1 MDLATRLD
9 TFPGIGPARAKALAR
24 LGLETVGDLLS
35 YYPRAYEDRT
45 RMYTISNAPADL
57 PVCVSAMVADS
68 PSVSRIR
75 KGLNVTKCRI
85 VDHTGSAQ
93 VTFFNQDYVRH
104 ALIPGESY
112 IFYGKLEVM
121 GRHRQFTNP
130 VFEREGRTR
139 FTGRIMPVY
148 PLTAGVSNNL
158 LAGLALPCVET
169 CAQLVPDRLPS
180 GVRLAHGLCTAEYAC
195 QNVHFPAD
203 QEALDVARRRLVFE
217 ELFFLSCGMAFLRR
231 RRAGAEG
238 RTLPRRE
245 PREFLSLLPFTPTGA
260 QLRAMEEIAGDLSSG
275 RPMNRLVQGDVGSGK
290 TAVAAYAAWT
300 AYAAGVQTAMMA
312 PTEILAHQHFDT
324 LNKLLSPAGM
334 KIGLLTGSMKAAEKR
349 SVRTA
354 LAAGEIH
361 LIVGTHALLSE
372 GVEYA
377 DLGLVITDEQHR
389 FGVGQRSALSS
400 KAKTAPH
407 VLVMSATPIPR
418 TLALLIYGDLDVT
431 VMDELPPGRTPVE
444 TYLVGEDKRQRMYQF
459 VRKNVAQGRQVYVI
473 CPAVEEGEGSDLKAV
488 TAYAK
493 VLSQQVFPDLRVGFV
508 HGKLKAREKE
518 AVMSAFA
525 GGELDVLVS
534 TTVVEVGVDV
544 PNASLM
550 IIENAERFGLS
561 QLHQLRGRVGRG
573 RWQSYCVLIT
583 DNRAQETLERLRY
596 FTKTT
601 DGFKIAEKDLELRG
615 PGDFFGQRQHGL
627 PNLRSADLAGDTR
640 VLKEAQDAAGEL
652 LQADQFLAAPEHQG
666 VMERIKQLFAEDGD
680 IFN

>member
-1 MDLATRLD
+1 MDRKTGLD
-9 TFPGIGPARAKALAR
+9 TFPGIGPARARALKK

-45 RMYTISNAPADL
+45 KVYAISNAPADL
-57 PVCVSAMVADS
+57 PVCVAAMVADT
-68 PSVSRIR
+68 PSLSRIR
-75 KGLNVTKCRI
+75 KGLTVTKCRI

-104 ALIPGESY
+104 ALTPGQSY

-121 GRHRQFTNP
+121 GRHRQLTNP
-130 VFEREGRTR
+130 VFEREDKTR

-158 LAGLALPCVET
+158 LAGLALPSVED
-169 CAQLVPDRLPS
+169 CAALVPEELPQE
-180 GVRLAHGLCTAEYAC
+180 VRLSHGLCTAEYAC
-195 QNVHFPAD
+195 RNVHFPVD
-203 QEALDVARRRLVFE
+203 EEALAIAKRRLVFE
-217 ELFFLSCGMAFLRR
+217 ELFFLSCGMSFLRR
-231 RRAGAEG
+231 RRTGTTG
-238 RTLPRRE
+238 RVFPRRGIE
-245 PREFLSLLPFTPTGA
+245 KFLPLLPFSPTGA
-260 QLRAMEEIAGDLSSG
+260 QKRAMEEIAADLSSG

-290 TAVAAYAAWT
+290 TAVAAYGVYLAH
-300 AYAAGVQTAMMA
+300 AAGAQSALMA
-312 PTEILAHQHFDT
+312 PTEILANQHFET
-324 LNKLLSPAGM
+324 LTRLLSPAG
-334 KIGLLTGSMKAAEKR
+334 IRVGLLTGSSKATEKKKLR
-349 SVRTA
+349 AA
-354 LAAGEIH
+354 LSQGEID

-372 GVEYA
+372 GVEYR

-389 FGVGQRSALSS
+389 FGVGQRSALSA
-400 KAKTAPH
+400 KAETTPH

-431 VMDELPPGRTPVE
+431 VIDELPPGRTPVE
-444 TYLVGEDKRQRMYQF
+444 TYLVGEDKRQRMYGF
-459 VRKNVAQGRQVYVI
+459 VRKNVSEGRQVYMI

-493 VLSQQVFPDLRVGFV
+493 ELSEKVFPELRVGFV
-508 HGKLKAREKE
+508 HGKLKGKDKGE
-518 AVMSAFA
+518 VMAAFA
-525 GGELDVLVS
+525 AGELDVLVS

-573 RWQSYCVLIT
+573 QWQSYCVLVT
-583 DNRAQETLERLRY
+583 GNRTAETLERLRY

-627 PNLRSADLAGDTR
+627 PPLQAADLAGDTR
-640 VLKEAQDAAGEL
+640 VLKEAQDAAEEL
-652 LQADQFLAAPEHQG
+652 LTKDPDLSEREHRG
-666 VMERIKQLFAEDGD
+666 VMEKVRRLFSEDGD

>member
-1 MDLATRLD
+1 MDRKTRLD
-9 TFPGIGPARAKALAR
+9 TFPGIGPARARALKK

-45 RMYTISNAPADL
+45 KMYAISNAPADL
-57 PVCVSAMVADS
+57 PVCVSAMVAEV

-75 KGLNVTKCRI
+75 KGLNVTKCRV

-104 ALIPGESY
+104 ALQPGESY
-112 IFYGKLEVM
+112 IFYGKLEVV
-121 GRHRQFTNP
+121 GHRRQFTNP
-130 VFEREGRTR
+130 VFEQEDRTR

-158 LAGLALPCVET
+158 LAGLALPGVEA
-169 CAQLVPDRLPS
+169 CAALVPEELPDC
-180 GVRLAHGLCTAEYAC
+180 VRLSHGLCTAEYAC

-203 QEALDVARRRLVFE
+203 TEALAIAKRRLVFE
-217 ELFFLSCGMAFLRR
+217 ELFFLSCGMSFLRR
-231 RRAGAEG
+231 RRTGVEG
-238 RTLPRRE
+238 RRFPPRE
-245 PREFLSLLPFTPTGA
+245 SREFLALLPFAPTGA
-260 QLRAMEEIAGDLSSG
+260 QRRAMEEISADLSSG

-290 TAVAAYAAWT
+290 TAVAAWAAFL
-300 AYAAGVQTAMMA
+300 AHAAGTQSAMMA
-312 PTEILAHQHFDT
+312 PTEILARQHFET
-324 LNKLLSPAGM
+324 LTKLLAPAR
-334 KIGLLTGSMKAAEKR
+334 IVVGLLTGSMKASEKK

-354 LAAGEIH
+354 LAKGDIH
-361 LIVGTHALLSE
+361 LVVGTHALLSE

-377 DLGLVITDEQHR
+377 ALGLVITDEQHR

-400 KAKTAPH
+400 KARTAPH

-431 VMDELPPGRTPVE
+431 VIDELPPGRTPVE
-444 TYLVGEDKRQRMYQF
+444 TYLVGEDKRQRMYNF
-459 VRKNVAQGRQVYVI
+459 VRKNVAQGHQVYVI

-493 VLSQQVFPDLRVGFV
+493 ELSEQVFPDLRVGLV
-508 HGKLKAREKE
+508 HGKLKSGDKE
-518 AVMSAFA
+518 AVMTAFA
-525 GGELDVLVS
+525 GGGLDVLVA

-550 IIENAERFGLS
+550 VIENAERFGLS

-573 RWQSYCVLIT
+573 QWQSYCVLVT
-583 DNRAQETLERLRY
+583 GSRSQETLERLRY

-627 PNLRSADLAGDTR
+627 PTLQAADLAGDTR
-640 VLKEAQDAAGEL
+640 VLKEAKEAAEEL
-652 LQADQFLAAPEHQG
+652 LGADPDLSAPEHRS
-666 VMERIKQLFAEDGD
+666 VMAKVKRLFAEDGD